1 MTAEKE
7 ATSSRVTAKVSSAVL
22 LTSDEQAALGQRL
35 EARLGQPLELRFEV
49 EPSLLGGV
57 VVRVGD
63 QVIDGTVK
71 GRLDALAQTLGS
83 RR

>member
-7 ATSSRVTAKVSSAVL
+7 ATSSRVTAKVSSAVP
-22 LTSDEQAALGQRL
+22 LTSDEQASLAQRL
-35 EARLGQPLELRFEV
+35 EARFGEPLELRFEV
-49 EPSLLGGV
+49 EPSVLGGV

-63 QVIDGTVK
+63 QVIDGSIRGK
-71 GRLDALAQTLGS
+71 LDALAQTLGS